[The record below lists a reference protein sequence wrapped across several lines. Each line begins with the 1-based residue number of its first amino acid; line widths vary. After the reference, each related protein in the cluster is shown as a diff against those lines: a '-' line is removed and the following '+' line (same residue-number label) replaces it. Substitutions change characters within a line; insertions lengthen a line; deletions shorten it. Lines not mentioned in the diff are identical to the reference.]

1 MILATK
7 HICTFNI
14 ITIFQN
20 GKCISSEI
28 EKRKL
33 TKKPKQNVG
42 QKHNYHIQWY
52 ITRWSKYD
60 QKTFYQKEKKNKKW
74 SETLINCWHS
84 HLCNADT
91 LALEVS
97 LELLDLLKNW
107 ISRAI
112 WRRLHWIWD
121 SKGRYRHKEWKINVN
136 ISIYIKRPGEPHL
149 YFNTGKQTRIIKIL
163 NWFLKLRHLFLFQH
177 L

>member
-1 MILATK
+1 MYQLGNWK
-7 HICTFNI
+7 
-14 ITIFQN
+14 
-20 GKCISSEI
+20 KEI
-28 EKRKL
+28 NKEAKAECW
-33 TKKPKQNVG
+33 PKTQLPYTVI
-42 QKHNYHIQWY
+42 YHTLVKI
-52 ITRWSKYD
+52 RPKN
-60 QKTFYQKEKKNKKW
+60 FLPERKKNKKW

-136 ISIYIKRPGEPHL
+136 ISIYIKRPGEPPL
-149 YFNTGKQTRIIKIL
+149 YFDTGKQTKIMQIL
-163 NWFLKLRHLFLFQH
+163 NWFLKLRHLFLFQP